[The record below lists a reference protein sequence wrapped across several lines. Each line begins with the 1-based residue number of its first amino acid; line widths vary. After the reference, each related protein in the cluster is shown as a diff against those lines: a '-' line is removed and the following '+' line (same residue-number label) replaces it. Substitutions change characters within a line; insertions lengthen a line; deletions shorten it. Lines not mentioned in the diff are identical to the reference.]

1 MARDASDE
9 TVRRGRPSYAGTA
22 ALACAAVTAPSQ
34 IFKAY
39 DVRGLYGEQID
50 GDVAEELGR
59 AFVRVLA
66 GLAGKTP
73 ADLRVGLGRDMRLTA
88 PELAA
93 RYRDGMVAEGAH
105 VLDAGMVGTEMLY
118 FLVGSRGLDGGLMCT
133 ASHNPKAYT
142 GAKLVREG
150 AIALSGDHGIQDMR
164 RLIDAGLGAAPGGGD
179 VEDVD
184 VTADFQ
190 RAALAFIDPANVKPL
205 RVVVDG
211 GNGMAGPMVGP
222 LLERLGLGLVT
233 TYWVPDG
240 EFPDHEP
247 NPLLEENR
255 RFIVDKV
262 RETGA
267 DLGIAWDGDADR
279 CFFIDDTGAFVD
291 GDFLTAILAEHLL
304 AKSPGASILYDVRA
318 SRAVPDT
325 VTRAG
330 GIPHPNRVGHAF
342 FKTRMRDE
350 GAVFGGEVSGHYYL
364 HDFYNADSGTIPALL
379 VLEKLSVE
387 GKRLSELLEPYRSK
401 YFISGEINSEV
412 ADGEAKMAE
421 LERRYSDARISH
433 LDGVSVDYDDWHFN
447 VRPSNTEP
455 LLRLC
460 LESLVS
466 PEDMK
471 RRRDE
476 VLGVIRAG

>member
-1 MARDASDE
+1 MPVQSE
-9 TVRRGRPSYAGTA
+9 
-22 ALACAAVTAPSQ
+22 

-39 DVRGLYGEQID
+39 DIRGLHGEQID
-50 GDVAEELGR
+50 GDVAEQVGR

-66 GLAGKTP
+66 SLSGKP
-73 ADLRVGLGRDMRLTA
+73 ATELRLGLGRDMRLTA
-88 PELAA
+88 PELSA
-93 RYRDGMVAEGAH
+93 RYRDGMTGEGAH

-133 ASHNPKAYT
+133 ASHNPKPYT

-150 AIALSGDHGIQDMR
+150 AIALSGDQGIGDIR
-164 RLIDAGLGAAPGGGD
+164 RLVEEGLGAPAGPRGD
-179 VEDVD
+179 VEEVD
-184 VTADFQ
+184 VAPDFQ
-190 RAALAFIDPANVKPL
+190 AAAMAFVDPANVRPMK
-205 RVVVDG
+205 VVVDG

-222 LLERLGLGLVT
+222 LLERLPLELVE

-247 NPLLEENR
+247 NPLIEENR

-262 RETGA
+262 RSEGA

-279 CFFIDDTGAFVD
+279 CFFIDDTGRFVD

-304 AKSPGASILYDVRA
+304 ARRRGASILYDVRA
-318 SRAVPDT
+318 SWAVPRT
-325 VTRAG
+325 VEAAG
-330 GIPHPNRVGHAF
+330 GKPFANRVGHAF

-350 GAVFGGEVSGHYYL
+350 GAIFGGEVSGHYYF

-387 GKRLSELLEPYRSK
+387 GRRMSELLEPYRSR

-412 ADGEAKMAE
+412 ADQEAKMRE
-421 LERRYSDARISH
+421 IEERHAGARISH

-466 PEDMK
+466 EEDME

-476 VLGVIRAG
+476 VLGMIRA